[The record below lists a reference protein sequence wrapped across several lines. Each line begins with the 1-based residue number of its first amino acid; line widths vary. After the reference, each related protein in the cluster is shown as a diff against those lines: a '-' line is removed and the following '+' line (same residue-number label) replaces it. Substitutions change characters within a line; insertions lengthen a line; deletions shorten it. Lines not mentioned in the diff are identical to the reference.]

1 MERYL
6 DLDLLVNGCM
16 DALLLILTA
25 RLLNLSLRSKGVVLG
40 VLVGEIPVILS
51 AFFPVSLVF
60 ELSKYLTPFLMVR
73 LSYPYGGLRAYGKT
87 LLLFWILSSGLGGVV
102 YALWGWL
109 NNGSA
114 LHRISLTNFWLLP
127 LGILLW
133 WLAQKVWQGMI
144 SSAAHLKSTLYDLA
158 IDLGGE
164 EEIAVKALLDTGNQL
179 RDPLTGNPVILLEQ
193 EVAAT
198 ALPEEYLPALEGEW
212 QGESDPWPWLW
223 QKDPLWLKSFVF
235 ISYQGVGHQGW
246 LLGFRPQ
253 KVVCTSLPHPLEL
266 KATIALVKY
275 PLSPE
280 GVYQALLHPEHLQ

>member
-25 RLLNLSLRSKGVVLG
+25 RLLKLSLGGKGLVLG
-40 VLVGEIPVILS
+40 VMVGEVPVLLS
-51 AFFPVSLVF
+51 AFFPDSLAF

-73 LSYPYGGLRAYGKT
+73 LAYPYGSIRNYGKT
-87 LLLFWILSSGLGGVV
+87 LLLFWILSAGLGGII

-109 NNGSA
+109 NSGKT
-114 LHRISLTNFWLLP
+114 LERVELKSLWILLV
-127 LGILLW
+127 GVFLW
-133 WLAQKVWQGMI
+133 WLTQKCWHRII
-144 SSAAHLKSTLYDLA
+144 SSAVQFQKTIYDLV
-158 IDLGGE
+158 IDFGG

-179 RDPLTGNPVILLEQ
+179 RDPLTGNPVILLE
-193 EVAAT
+193 EEIAAT
-198 ALPEEYLPALEGEW
+198 AIPDEYLPALEGAW
-212 QGESDPWPWLW
+212 QEEADPWPWLW
-223 QKDPLWLKSFVF
+223 QRDPQWLKSFVF
-235 ISYQGVGHQGW
+235 IAYQGVEHQGW

-253 KVVCTSLPHPLEL
+253 KVICTSLPEPLEL

-280 GVYQALLHPEHLQ
+280 GTYQALLHPEHLQ